1 MTPEKE
7 LLLAILRQAMRDYIK
22 LDPESD
28 VKSAEFS
35 EEGEWYDYR
44 TAEHF
49 LYGGGRIDFG
59 SLSYTYEEL
68 CNFLNIDH
76 IKLKKIIAK
85 SAQDY

>member
-35 EEGEWYDYR
+35 EEGEWYDFR
-44 TAEHF
+44 TAEYF
-49 LYGGGRIDFG
+49 LYGGGRITFG
-59 SLSYTYEEL
+59 SLSYNYEEL

-76 IKLKKIIAK
+76 LKLKKIIAR

>member
-7 LLLAILRQAMRDYIK
+7 LLLAVLRQALRDYIK

-49 LYGGGRIDFG
+49 LYEGGRITFG
-59 SLSYTYEEL
+59 TLSYNYEEL